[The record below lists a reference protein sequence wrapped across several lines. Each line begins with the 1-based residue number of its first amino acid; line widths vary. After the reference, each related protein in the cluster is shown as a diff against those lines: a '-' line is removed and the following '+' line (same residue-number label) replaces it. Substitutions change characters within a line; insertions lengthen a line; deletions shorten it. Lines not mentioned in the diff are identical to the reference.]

1 MTDKE
6 VNIYKNMQSWE
17 EKIIQI
23 FPRAIPNKCEW
34 HDEIDILNILFT
46 LCYKDLNNV
55 FYPDGQVL
63 SLFGVDFSKE
73 SSCIELYTEENIDI
87 IKPRKLSFHYYDDA
101 YLWSYFRLEIDDLSP
116 VFKSKDKIEYREKL
130 ICLESGEYI
139 DSKKWTNGCYYDDNN
154 NKIELGIKDQLVNRY
169 VHKSSLLIFA
179 KESPFRWVYNK
190 TLNSLREDEIAKIIE
205 DLIVKEC

>member
-6 VNIYKNMQSWE
+6 VNISKNMKSWE
-17 EKIIQI
+17 EKIIQV

-34 HDEIDILNILFT
+34 YDEIDILNILFT

-73 SSCIELYTEENIDI
+73 SSCIELYTEETIDI

-101 YLWSYFRLEIDDLSP
+101 YLWSYFRLEIDDLSS
-116 VFKSKDKIEYREKL
+116 VFKSKDKIEYKENL

-190 TLNSLREDEIAKIIE
+190 TLNSLSEDEIAKIIE

>member
-6 VNIYKNMQSWE
+6 VNISKNMKSWE
-17 EKIIQI
+17 EKIIQV

-34 HDEIDILNILFT
+34 YDEIDILNILFT

-73 SSCIELYTEENIDI
+73 SSCIELYTEETIDI

-101 YLWSYFRLEIDDLSP
+101 YLWSYFRLEIDDLSS
-116 VFKSKDKIEYREKL
+116 VFKSKDKIEYKENL

-190 TLNSLREDEIAKIIE
+190 TLNSLSEDEIAQIIE

>member
-6 VNIYKNMQSWE
+6 VNISKNMKSWE
-17 EKIIQI
+17 EKIIQV

-34 HDEIDILNILFT
+34 YDEIDILNILFT

-73 SSCIELYTEENIDI
+73 SSCIELYTEETIDI

-101 YLWSYFRLEIDDLSP
+101 YLWSYFRLEIDDLSS
-116 VFKSKDKIEYREKL
+116 VFKSKDKIEYKENL

-139 DSKKWTNGCYYDDNN
+139 DSKKWADGCYYDDDN

-190 TLNSLREDEIAKIIE
+190 TLNSLSEDEIAQIIE

>member
-6 VNIYKNMQSWE
+6 VNISKNMKSWE
-17 EKIIQI
+17 EKIIQV

-34 HDEIDILNILFT
+34 YDEIDILNILFT

-73 SSCIELYTEENIDI
+73 DSCIELYTEETIDI

-101 YLWSYFRLEIDDLSP
+101 YLWSYFRLEIDDLSS
-116 VFKSKDKIEYREKL
+116 VFKSKDKIEYKENL

-139 DSKKWTNGCYYDDNN
+139 DSKKWADGCYYDDDN
-154 NKIELGIKDQLVNRY
+154 NKIELSIKDQLVNRY

-179 KESPFRWVYNK
+179 KESPFKLIYNK
-190 TLNSLREDEIAKIIE
+190 TLNSLSEDEIAQIIE

>member
-6 VNIYKNMQSWE
+6 VNIYKNMKSWE

-73 SSCIELYTEENIDI
+73 SSCIELYTEETIDI

-101 YLWSYFRLEIDDLSP
+101 YFM
-116 VFKSKDKIEYREKL
+116 
-130 ICLESGEYI
+130 
-139 DSKKWTNGCYYDDNN
+139 
-154 NKIELGIKDQLVNRY
+154 EL
-169 VHKSSLLIFA
+169 F
-179 KESPFRWVYNK
+179 
-190 TLNSLREDEIAKIIE
+190 
-205 DLIVKEC
+205 

>member
-23 FPRAIPNKCEW
+23 FPSAIPNKCEW

-63 SLFGVDFSKE
+63 SLFGGDFSKE

-116 VFKSKDKIEYREKL
+116 VFKSKDKIEYKENL

-190 TLNSLREDEIAKIIE
+190 TLNSLSEDEIAKIIE